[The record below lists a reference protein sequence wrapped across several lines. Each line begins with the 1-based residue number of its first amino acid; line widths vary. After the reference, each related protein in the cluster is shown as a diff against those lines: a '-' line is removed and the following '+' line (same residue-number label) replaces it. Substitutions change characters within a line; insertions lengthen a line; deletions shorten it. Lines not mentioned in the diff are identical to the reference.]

1 MSLSSSSASVQ
12 RQVGRFLQ
20 QGSVNP
26 PQPPCGARTQ
36 THTASQTFTYFPG
49 SNPQDRLRTW
59 KGDGEATNKN
69 TLVCYVSKRRG
80 PRGEKIRL
88 RKDRRDQER
97 EGAKRPP
104 FFLKR
109 SAYAPKRSIIKE
121 ERS

>member
-1 MSLSSSSASVQ
+1 MSKA
-12 RQVGRFLQ
+12 
-20 QGSVNP
+20 P
-26 PQPPCGARTQ
+26 W
-36 THTASQTFTYFPG
+36 
-49 SNPQDRLRTW
+49 TW

-69 TLVCYVSKRRG
+69 ALVCYVSKRRG